1 MDRLEYFIET
11 CEITVFR
18 QSWHLH
24 PTVILGVGVVLE
36 KHSSKVF
43 LLPGRNHGASELPA
57 VSGES

>member
-43 LLPGRNHGASELPA
+43 CYQGGTMGHQSCLL
-57 VSGES
+57 